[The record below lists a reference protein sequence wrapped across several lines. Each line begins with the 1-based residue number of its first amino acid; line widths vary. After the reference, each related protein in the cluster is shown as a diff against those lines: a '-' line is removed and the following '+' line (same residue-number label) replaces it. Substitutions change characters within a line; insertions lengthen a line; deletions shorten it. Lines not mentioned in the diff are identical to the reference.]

1 MLDTILRK
9 LAGYIVAEL
18 LDNVDDIAA
27 AIAKAVAEQID
38 IPGVDVAQLAGQ
50 VVERIRALLP
60 GFLR

>member
-1 MLDTILRK
+1 MLDTILKK

-18 LDNVDDIAA
+18 LDNVDDIAE
-27 AIAKAVAEQID
+27 AIARAVAEQID